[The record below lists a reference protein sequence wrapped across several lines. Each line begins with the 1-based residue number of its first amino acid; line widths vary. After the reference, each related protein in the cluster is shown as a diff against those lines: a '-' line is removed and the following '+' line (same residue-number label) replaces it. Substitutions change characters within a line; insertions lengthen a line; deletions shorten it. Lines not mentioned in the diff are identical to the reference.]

1 MDLHINVCSLLSSPF
16 VGGDSFCEIKS
27 RIAESS
33 PANMIS
39 RIMSIAL
46 SRLGHQDRFMAL
58 PSTSIMSRLFLMTTL
73 CAALTELAM
82 LKLMPRRAIG
92 TTSRKTPMKKPSVTM
107 EQLSRM
113 GRDGRAERKK

>member
-16 VGGDSFCEIKS
+16 VGGRFFLQNQI
-27 RIAESS
+27 
-33 PANMIS
+33 
-39 RIMSIAL
+39 
-46 SRLGHQDRFMAL
+46 QDRRVLA
-58 PSTSIMSRLFLMTTL
+58 SKYDKQDHEHRAEQIG
-73 CAALTELAM
+73 TELAM
-82 LKLMPRRAIG
+82 PKLMSRRSKG

>member
-46 SRLGHQDRFMAL
+46 RRLGYKDRFMAL
-58 PSTSIMSRLFLMTTL
+58 PLYYVE
-73 CAALTELAM
+73 ALLDDHAV
-82 LKLMPRRAIG
+82 LR
-92 TTSRKTPMKKPSVTM
+92 
-107 EQLSRM
+107 
-113 GRDGRAERKK
+113 